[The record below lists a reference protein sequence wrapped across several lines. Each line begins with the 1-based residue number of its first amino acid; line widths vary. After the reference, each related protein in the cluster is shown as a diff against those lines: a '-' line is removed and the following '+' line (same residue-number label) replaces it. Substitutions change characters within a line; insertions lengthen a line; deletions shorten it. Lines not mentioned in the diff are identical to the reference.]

1 MRLLIDCYN
10 LLHADMPP
18 VLAGLDERRL
28 CDLLEGSPW
37 DRGVGSVTVVAD
49 GGVKP
54 GGPPPGGGAVRLR
67 YSGGDRTADDVLI
80 ELVEAASAPRRVT
93 VVTSDREIRKVAKRR
108 KARVVGSDDF
118 VRKLAARARKPLRER
133 DGGKPS
139 VPNVLPGQAEGWM
152 RAMGFGPELL
162 AELEAATAARVATGP
177 VVKPRPAPRPATPA
191 YRPPPDPDRVGWPR
205 GPEDLGIAAEDWA
218 MVADLFRR

>member
-18 VLAGLDERRL
+18 ALAGLDERRL
-28 CDLLEGSPW
+28 CGLLEGSAW

-49 GGVKP
+49 GGRKP
-54 GGPPPGGGAVRLR
+54 GGPPPGGGAVRVC
-67 YSGGDRTADDVLI
+67 YSGPARTADDVLI
-80 ELVEAASAPRRVT
+80 ELVEAASDPRRVT
-93 VVTSDREIRKVAKRR
+93 VVTSDREIRRVVKRR
-108 KARVVGSDDF
+108 RARVLGSDDF
-118 VRKLAARARKPLRER
+118 VRRLAAHARRPLRER
-133 DGGKPS
+133 AGPRPS
-139 VPNVLPGQAEGWM
+139 VPEPVPGQAEGWM

-177 VVKPRPAPRPATPA
+177 VVRPRPAKPAAAPA
-191 YRPPPDPDRVGWPR
+191 VPPPDPEGPAWPR
-205 GPEDLGIAAEDWA
+205 GPEDLGIAPEDWA